1 MVEMR
6 TARCVGRSMEL
17 PCSLQASYSPQ
28 ISICSATQK
37 LSEPWTL
44 FFYGGLITQK
54 WWTKWLT
61 SVIGLQLQLL
71 SLSPEVGGLRT
82 ENSNPLITWLIFLL
96 AILIPVYASSS
107 LAFCMMYS
115 TYKLNKQGDNLQPW
129 CTSFPIWNQS
139 VVPCA
144 VLTVASWPAYRW
156 LHVYDCMVTT
166 TMKLKDACSLEE
178 KLWPT

>member
-1 MVEMR
+1 MR

-17 PCSLQASYSPQ
+17 PCSLQASYPPQ
-28 ISICSATQK
+28 ISVCSATQK

-61 SVIGLQLQLL
+61 SVIGLHLQLL

-115 TYKLNKQGDNLQPW
+115 TYKLNEQGDNLQPW

-144 VLTVASWPAYRW
+144 VLTVASWPAYRF
-156 LHVYDCMVTT
+156 LRRQ
-166 TMKLKDACSLEE
+166 SLGEISITLDTQMTSS
-178 KLWPT
+178 LWQKVKRN